1 MHIVVLIARILLGLI
16 FFVFGLNGFLFFMP
30 APPLSGD
37 IGNMMS
43 AMFHSHYLWMTSGAQ
58 VICGVLLLI
67 NRYMHFAIVV
77 LAGIIINILT
87 LHLTMFPQ
95 GFPPAILVLIL
106 WFIVAWPQ
114 RAEFAKFFA
123 A

>member
-1 MHIVVLIARILLGLI
+1 MTIVVLIARILLGLI

-43 AMFHSHYLWMTSGAQ
+43 AMFHSHYLYLTAGAQ
-58 VICGVLLLI
+58 VVAGALLLI
-67 NRYMHFAIVV
+67 NRYVRFALVV
-77 LAGIIINILT
+77 LAAILANILT
-87 LHLTMFPQ
+87 LHITMY
-95 GFPPAILVLIL
+95 PAGLPMAIVVTIL

-114 RAEFAKFFA
+114 RAAFKELFA